1 MQNRPVCKTGKCCEV
16 IRRNGLGI
24 GKQSQRHQRWTLCFG
39 IMFFRKSIAKKLS
52 NVAFFFP
59 QALDGF
65 IIAVT
70 TDGSII
76 YVSDSITPLL
86 GHLPVSFCSSGLGPR
101 TFLCFSEE
109 AFRSKIRRGAGEG
122 KLCVRRRCVERSR
135 VSELCRTKPS
145 QQAQRPGA
153 GDGQG
158 KACIRLK
165 LRHGTVISSGSGLPS
180 GWDWQDRISVLLA
193 ELRGQQMSLVNGEL
207 IKEGRQ
213 MAPVG
218 YVVWSSGDTY
228 EIASRL

>member
-1 MQNRPVCKTGKCCEV
+1 M
-16 IRRNGLGI
+16 
-24 GKQSQRHQRWTLCFG
+24 
-39 IMFFRKSIAKKLS
+39 
-52 NVAFFFP
+52 
-59 QALDGF
+59 
-65 IIAVT
+65 
-70 TDGSII
+70 
-76 YVSDSITPLL
+76 
-86 GHLPVSFCSSGLGPR
+86 
-101 TFLCFSEE
+101 
-109 AFRSKIRRGAGEG
+109 
-122 KLCVRRRCVERSR
+122 
-135 VSELCRTKPS
+135 SELCRTKPS
-145 QQAQRPGA
+145 QAQRPGA

-158 KACIRLK
+158 KACISLK

>member
-1 MQNRPVCKTGKCCEV
+1 MVCKTVLCVRRESACCEV

-109 AFRSKIRRGAGEG
+109 AFRSKIRSGAGEG
-122 KLCVRRRCVERSR
+122 KLCARRRCVERSSM
-135 VSELCRTKPS
+135 SELCRTKPS
-145 QQAQRPGA
+145 QAQRPGA

-158 KACIRLK
+158 KACISLK

-180 GWDWQDRISVLLA
+180 GWD
-193 ELRGQQMSLVNGEL
+193 
-207 IKEGRQ
+207 
-213 MAPVG
+213 
-218 YVVWSSGDTY
+218 
-228 EIASRL
+228 